1 MFKLNEK
8 IEIDRR
14 NLKCDFIK
22 VSLAEAFTIN
32 TPKSQILI
40 LYLENLV
47 LLVCQT
53 VTLFEILKLSK
64 KLIFPFPD
72 MPTVMI

>member
-1 MFKLNEK
+1 MSKLNEK

-22 VSLAEAFTIN
+22 VSLADAFTIN
-32 TPKSQILI
+32 TPKSKISV
-40 LYLENLV
+40 LYLEDLV

-53 VTLFEILKLSK
+53 VILFEFLKLSR
-64 KLIFPFPD
+64 KLIFPD